1 MKHIEA
7 VRAWLVDVDGTLA
20 IRSSRAPFDWSEAGS
35 DLPNHPVVTVVRA
48 LSASSSKTAIIL
60 VTGRE
65 EKIRGLTEEWLER
78 HSIPYHLLLM
88 RKNGDYRRDEIV
100 KSEIYR
106 QEIAPRFSVEGVIDD
121 RNRVVSM
128 WRSLGLVCFQVAD
141 ADY

>member
-1 MKHIEA
+1 MNQVDA

-20 IRSSRAPFDWSEAGS
+20 IRTSRAPFDWSEAGS

-48 LSASSSKTAIIL
+48 LSASSNKTSIIL

-88 RKNGDYRRDEIV
+88 RENGDYRRDEIL
-100 KSEIYR
+100 KSEIYWR
-106 QEIAPRFSVEGVIDD
+106 RIAPYFSVEGVIDD
-121 RNRVVSM
+121 RNRVVNM

-141 ADY
+141 GDY